1 MRSSAF
7 RLYRQQL
14 LSVPRRFASSTA
26 SSTAQ
31 SASNATN
38 NAAATASANAAKA
51 KEHAA
56 QFAGKAAEALGKA
69 GEKFVKVAAQTEGRT
84 GQLLRTIET
93 TIPKAIYY
101 GKVGLELSRL
111 VFNGQKMSPP
121 DLATFQSVLRPLL
134 NPAHVANLARSA
146 IVSVRS
152 VSSKEVAAYGV
163 LGAEILGFFTVGE
176 IIGRRKL
183 VGYRG
188 NAPAQH

>member
-1 MRSSAF
+1 
-7 RLYRQQL
+7 
-14 LSVPRRFASSTA
+14 
-26 SSTAQ
+26 
-31 SASNATN
+31 
-38 NAAATASANAAKA
+38 
-51 KEHAA
+51 
-56 QFAGKAAEALGKA
+56 
-69 GEKFVKVAAQTEGRT
+69 
-84 GQLLRTIET
+84 
-93 TIPKAIYY
+93 
-101 GKVGLELSRL
+101 
-111 VFNGQKMSPP
+111 
-121 DLATFQSVLRPLL
+121 LRPLL

>member
-1 MRSSAF
+1 MYKYRRRVENPSPGRTLLSAQERKKAGLALQATSSIVSFPPFKPLSLEPPLSQPTKSDDISPHTLSVSMRSSAF

-84 GQLLRTIET
+84 GQLLRTIESEFT
-93 TIPKAIYY
+93 NTSISFYDKF
-101 GKVGLELSRL
+101 E
-111 VFNGQKMSPP
+111 
-121 DLATFQSVLRPLL
+121 
-134 NPAHVANLARSA
+134 
-146 IVSVRS
+146 
-152 VSSKEVAAYGV
+152 
-163 LGAEILGFFTVGE
+163 EILE
-176 IIGRRKL
+176 YQLPIKREL
-183 VGYRG
+183 EE
-188 NAPAQH
+188 